1 MGCVCCKTCCPRDH
15 FNTYSFLKV
24 RNTFIF
30 VDVNEFNRKMELYDH
45 IKQLISVDCIIFGY
59 DEGEMKLLL
68 FKRWIEPSKGELS
81 LLGGWVNP
89 DESVNDAARRVLN
102 LISGLDDIYM
112 EQVDVFS
119 DVGRDP
125 GGRVISIAYYA
136 LMKIDDQTHELVSK
150 HSAVWVPLYERPH
163 LIFDHDVMIEKALEK
178 LRRKASYELIGQQL
192 LPEMFTLFQLRRLY
206 SAIYQREFDPANFR
220 KKVLSLNVLQQL
232 NIKNTEESRRGA
244 YYYKFK
250 PQSEWVTSDRIF
262 RID

>member
-1 MGCVCCKTCCPRDH
+1 
-15 FNTYSFLKV
+15 
-24 RNTFIF
+24 
-30 VDVNEFNRKMELYDH
+30 MELYSH
-45 IKQLISVDCIIFGY
+45 IKQLVSVDCIVFGY
-59 DEGEMKLLL
+59 DEGELQLLL

-119 DVGRDP
+119 DAERDP

-136 LMKIDDQTHELVSK
+136 LMKIDAHTHELVSR
-150 HSAVWVPLYERPH
+150 HSAVWAPLKDRPH
-163 LIFDHDVMIEKALEK
+163 LIFDHDEMVEKALEK

-192 LPEMFTLFQLRRLY
+192 LPEMFTMKQLRGLY

-232 NIKNTEESRRGA
+232 NIKDTGESKRGA
-244 YYYKFK
+244 YYYKFR
-250 PQSEWVTSDRIF
+250 PQSEWVNNDRIF